1 MDSKKIITIH
11 KVGAEEKAPEPK
23 SGGRKTLKTFPKGI
37 MKKSSKFTLKG
48 TSDPAKS
55 PALKKGMR
63 KHTLRMLTEKG
74 LKKHRKTLKRRIS
87 SMSDSKVQEVVRGK
101 GLVMNPKTPPAI
113 SRQILDNAV
122 SAGFVSV

>member
-1 MDSKKIITIH
+1 MATKQITIQ
-11 KVGAEEKAPEPK
+11 KLGSEEPKSSDVK
-23 SGGRKTLKTFPKGI
+23 SGGRKTLKTFPRGI

-55 PALKKGMR
+55 PPLKKGMR
-63 KHTLRMLTEKG
+63 KHTLRMLTERG

-101 GLVMNPKTPPAI
+101 GLVLNPKTPPAI

>member
-1 MDSKKIITIH
+1 MASKNIVIQKM
-11 KVGAEEKAPEPK
+11 GADEPEVVK
-23 SGGRKTLKTFPKGI
+23 GAARKTAKTFPKSSF
-37 MKKSSKFTLKG
+37 KKKFTLKG
-48 TSDPAKS
+48 VADPAKS

-74 LKKHRKTLKRRIS
+74 SKKHRKTLKRRIS
-87 SMSDSKVQEVVRGK
+87 NMSDSKVQEVVRTK
-101 GLVMNPKTPPAI
+101 GLVLNPKTPPGI

>member
-1 MDSKKIITIH
+1 MKKITIH
-11 KVGAEEKAPEPK
+11 KIGSEEKAPEPK
-23 SGGRKTLKTFPKGI
+23 SGGRKTLKTFPRGI
-37 MKKSSKFTLKG
+37 MKKPSKFTLKG

-55 PALKKGMR
+55 PSLKKGMR

-101 GLVMNPKTPPAI
+101 GLVLNPKTPPAI
-113 SRQILDNAV
+113 SREILRNAV

>member
-1 MDSKKIITIH
+1 MASKNIVIQKMGTD
-11 KVGAEEKAPEPK
+11 EPK
-23 SGGRKTLKTFPKGI
+23 PAEPKTGSRKTLKTFPRGI

-55 PALKKGMR
+55 PPLKKGMR

-74 LKKHRKTLKRRIS
+74 IKKHRKTLKRRIS

-101 GLVMNPKTPPAI
+101 GLVTNPKTPPEI

>member
-1 MDSKKIITIH
+1 MDTKKITIQ
-11 KVGAEEKAPEPK
+11 KMGDEPTPIVKAGA
-23 SGGRKTLKTFPKGI
+23 RKTVKTFPRGI

-55 PALKKGMR
+55 TALKKGMR

-101 GLVMNPKTPPAI
+101 GLVLNSKTPPAI